1 MAKEIILVIGRS
13 MTEQETEALTA
24 LYKKNELEFKEEKI
38 KTAAELQKWKKD
50 LNGDSLV
57 AVVIPQNFNKT
68 MLLKMIAS
76 TTTPKGES
84 IPFIYPSYDT
94 MKRFICFMQ
103 YGLKF
108 EANKAV

>member
-13 MTEQETEALTA
+13 MTEQEIEALTV
-24 LYKKNELEFKEEKI
+24 LYKKDELEFKEEKI

-76 TTTPKGES
+76 TTSPKGES

-103 YGLKF
+103 YALKF

>member
-1 MAKEIILVIGRS
+1 MAKEIILVIGRA
-13 MTEQETEALTA
+13 MTEQETEAITA
-24 LYKKNELEFKEEKI
+24 IYKKSGLEFIEEKI
-38 KTAAELQKWKKD
+38 KTAAELQKWKKGLAED
-50 LNGDSLV
+50 TLV

-76 TTTPKGES
+76 TTSPKGES
-84 IPFIYPSYDT
+84 VPFIYPSYDS

-103 YGLKF
+103 YALKF